1 MLFITSEI
9 HNIDPRELKVLV
21 SLDILRTSMANQFSL
36 YLLWIPISD
45 FQEELS
51 IYTGAGYLHKESHE
65 RKVSFKANNY
75 NHKIEL
81 FKG

>member
-1 MLFITSEI
+1 
-9 HNIDPRELKVLV
+9 
-21 SLDILRTSMANQFSL
+21 MANQFSL

-75 NHKIEL
+75 DHKIEL